1 MYLYLEPIFSYEDI
15 IKTLYE
21 ESEKFKKVSSNWNII
36 TKAVEME
43 PLALNLQK
51 IPNLME
57 ILETSLKL
65 IEEI

>member
-1 MYLYLEPIFSYEDI
+1 MYLYLEPIFSFEDI

-21 ESEKFKKVSSNWNII
+21 ESEKFKKVSSSWNII

-57 ILETSLKL
+57 TL
-65 IEEI
+65 